1 MEDFISLSLKKAEL
15 NDVDFAE
22 CRFFGYEVEELRIR
36 NGQIDNLMRAK
47 DIGYGIRVLKNGAW
61 GFASTAIIDKSILPE
76 IVEAAVKE
84 AEATSRIIKN
94 PVQLTD
100 EPIIKDTYET
110 SFKIDPFEVDI
121 EDKIEILKN
130 ADSIMAEKG
139 NSIKVRENSMYFAK
153 ININYGNSE
162 GTLISQQELFS
173 GAGCSATAIE
183 KDNQN
188 RNIMLFDMRGYEYID
203 MFNFEKTSDQI
214 ATEAIILA
222 TEAIAPKPQKT
233 TFILEP
239 YQLGLTIHESCGHPS
254 ELDRV
259 LGWEADFAGTSFLT
273 LDKLGSNYQY
283 GSEKVNLICDPT
295 MPYVLGHEKYDHEG
309 VKTKKF
315 YVVKEG
321 IFNDYQSDRQTA
333 KLIGKEYSNGNAR
346 VDRYNRFPLIR
357 MSNLYL
363 EPDPQGPKNVDEL
376 ISETKE
382 GIYGINWKSH
392 SIDDKRMNFQFAV
405 QIAYEIKNGELGK
418 PLKNTIY
425 QAATPEFW
433 GGLDMMTKEWRIDG
447 HGPVC
452 GKGAPYMQSMWISH
466 GGPWS
471 RFQGVSIFSG

>member
-1 MEDFISLSLKKAEL
+1 MEDFISLALKKAESY
-15 NDVDFAE
+15 DVDFAE
-22 CRFFGYEVEELRIR
+22 CRCFGYETEEIRFR
-36 NGQIDNLMRAK
+36 NGQIDKLKRDK
-47 DIGYGIRVLKNGAW
+47 DLGYGIRVLKNGAW
-61 GFASTAIIDKSILPE
+61 GFASTAIIDKSILE
-76 IVEAAVKE
+76 DIVRVAIKE
-84 AEATSRIIKN
+84 AEATSRIIKK
-94 PVQLTD
+94 PVELTE

-110 SFKIDPFEVDI
+110 PFKIDPFEVDI
-121 EDKIEILKN
+121 EDKIEILKK
-130 ADSIMAEKG
+130 ADSIMSEKG
-139 NSIKVRENSMYFAK
+139 DSIKVRENSMYFAR
-153 ININYGNSE
+153 INLNYGNSE
-162 GTLISQQELFS
+162 GTMISQQELFT
-173 GAGCSATAIE
+173 GGGCSATAIE
-183 KDNQN
+183 NDNQN
-188 RNIMLFDMRGYEYID
+188 RNIILFDMRGYEYIE
-203 MFNFEKTSDQI
+203 MFDFEKTSDQI
-214 ATEAIILA
+214 ATEALILA

-273 LDKLGSNYQY
+273 LDKLGTNYQY
-283 GSEKVNLICDPT
+283 GSEKVNLVCDPT

-315 YVVKEG
+315 NVIKEG

-333 KLIGKEYSNGNAR
+333 KLIGKEHSNGNAR
-346 VDRYNRFPLIR
+346 IDRYNRFPLIR

-363 EPDPQGPKNVDEL
+363 EPDPHGPKNIEEL
-376 ISETKE
+376 ISETNE
-382 GIYGINWKSH
+382 GIYGVNWKSH

-405 QIAYEIKNGELGK
+405 QIAYEIKNGEIGK

-433 GGLDMMTKEWRIDG
+433 GGLDLMTKEWRIDG

-471 RFQGVSIFSG
+471 RFQGVNIFNG

>member
-1 MEDFISLSLKKAEL
+1 MEDLISLALEKAEL
-15 NDVDFAE
+15 KSVDFAE
-22 CRFFGYEVEELRIR
+22 CRIFGYDTEEIMVR
-36 NGQIDNLMRAK
+36 NGQIEILKRSK
-47 DIGYGIRVLKNGAW
+47 DIGYGIRVIKNGAW
-61 GFASTAIIDKSILPE
+61 GFASTAIVERSTIDD
-76 IVEAAVKE
+76 IVGTAIKE
-84 AEATSRIIKN
+84 AEATSRRIKK
-94 PVQLTD
+94 PVELTE
-100 EPIIKDTYET
+100 EPIVRDKYVTH
-110 SFKIDPFEVDI
+110 FKIDPFEVDI
-121 EDKIEILKN
+121 AEKLEILKK

-139 NSIKVRENSMYFAK
+139 DAIKVRENSMDFVK
-153 ININYGNSE
+153 IYIDYGNSE

-173 GAGCSATAIE
+173 GCSCSATAIAN
-183 KDNQN
+183 DNQN
-188 RNIMLFDMRGYEYID
+188 RNTSLYEMRGYEYID

-214 ATEAIILA
+214 SSEAIILA

-233 TFILEP
+233 TFILNP
-239 YQLGLTIHESCGHPS
+239 NQLGLTIHESCGHPS

-273 LDKLGSNYQY
+273 LDKLGTNYQY
-283 GSEKVNLICDPT
+283 GSEKVNMVCDPT
-295 MPYVLGHEKYDHEG
+295 MPNVLGHEKYDHEG

-333 KLIGKEYSNGNAR
+333 KLIGKEHSNGNAR
-346 VDRYNRFPLIR
+346 IDGYNRFPLVR

-363 EPDPQGPKNVDEL
+363 EPDPDGPKDINEL

-382 GIYGINWKSH
+382 GIYGIDWKSH
-392 SIDDKRMNFQFAV
+392 SIDDKRINFQFAV
-405 QIAYEIKNGELGK
+405 QIAYEINNGELGK

-433 GGLDMMTKEWRIDG
+433 GGLDMMTKEWKIDG

-452 GKGAPYMQSMWISH
+452 GKGAPYMQIMWVSH

-471 RFQGVSIFSG
+471 RFQGVNIFSG

>member
-1 MEDFISLSLKKAEL
+1 MEDFITLSIKKAESY
-15 NDVDFAE
+15 NVDFAE
-22 CRFFGYEVEELRIR
+22 FRFFGYETEQIAVR
-36 NGQIDNLMRAK
+36 NGQIETLKRCK

-61 GFASTAIIDKSILPE
+61 GFASTANVEISTIDE
-76 IVEAAVKE
+76 IVRTAVKE
-84 AEATSRIIKN
+84 AKATSRTIKH
-94 PVQLTD
+94 PVELTQ
-100 EPIIKDTYET
+100 EPIIKDRYET
-110 SFKIDPFEVDI
+110 PFKIDPFGVEI
-121 EDKIEILKN
+121 EEKLEILKK

-139 NSIKVRENSMYFAK
+139 DVIKVRENEMDFAK
-153 ININYGNSE
+153 INLEYGNSE
-162 GTLISQQELFS
+162 GTLISEQELFS
-173 GAGCSATAIE
+173 GCICSATAIAN
-183 KDNQN
+183 DNQN
-188 RNIMLFDMRGYEYID
+188 RNRILYEMRGFEYID
-203 MFNFEKTSDQI
+203 IFDFEKTPEEI
-214 ATEAIILA
+214 ASEAIILA

-239 YQLGLTIHESCGHPS
+239 FQLGLTIHESCGHPS

-283 GSEKVNLICDPT
+283 GSEKVNLVCDPT
-295 MPYVLGHEKYDHEG
+295 MPNVLGHEKYDHEG

-321 IFNDYQSDRQTA
+321 IFKDYQSDRQTA
-333 KLIGKEYSNGNAR
+333 KIIGQEHSNGNAR
-346 VDRYNRFPLIR
+346 IDRYNRFPLVR

-363 EPDPQGPKNVDEL
+363 EPDSDGPKDINEL

-382 GIYGINWKSH
+382 GIYGIDWKSH
-392 SIDDKRMNFQFAV
+392 SIDDKRVNFQFSV

-433 GGLDMMTKEWRIDG
+433 GGLDMMTQDWKIEG

-471 RFQGVSIFSG
+471 RFQGVNIFSG

>member
-1 MEDFISLSLKKAEL
+1 MEEFIALSLKKAES
-15 NDVDFAE
+15 NNVDFAE
-22 CRFFGYEVEELRIR
+22 CRFFGYEIEQISVR
-36 NGQIDNLMRAK
+36 NGQIETLKRTN

-61 GFASTAIIDKSILPE
+61 GFASTAIVEKSTIDE
-76 IVEAAVKE
+76 IVRLAIKE
-84 AEATSRIIKN
+84 AEASSRRIKR
-94 PVQLTD
+94 PVELTE
-100 EPIIKDTYET
+100 EPTIKDKYITP
-110 SFKIDPFEVDI
+110 FKIDPFNVDI
-121 EDKIEILKN
+121 EEKLEILKK

-139 NSIKVRENSMYFAK
+139 DIIKVRQNKMDFVK
-153 ININYGNSE
+153 VNLDYGNSE
-162 GTLISQQELFS
+162 GTLISEQELFS
-173 GAGCSATAIE
+173 GCFSSATAIAN
-183 KDNQN
+183 DNQK
-188 RNIMLFDMRGYEYID
+188 RQTDLYEMRGFEYID
-203 MFNFEKTSDQI
+203 MFDFEKTSDRI
-214 ATEAIILA
+214 ASEAILLA

-273 LDKLGSNYQY
+273 LDKLGSNYRY
-283 GSEKVNLICDPT
+283 GSEKVNLVCDPT
-295 MPYVLGHEKYDHEG
+295 MPNVLGHEKYDHEG

-315 YVVKEG
+315 YVVKKG

-333 KLIGKEYSNGNAR
+333 KIIGQENSNGNAR
-346 VDRYNRFPLIR
+346 IDRYNRFPLVR

-363 EPDPQGPKNVDEL
+363 EPDPEGPKDIDEL
-376 ISETKE
+376 IAETKE
-382 GIYGINWKSH
+382 GIYGIDWKSH
-392 SIDDKRMNFQFAV
+392 SIDDKRVNFQFAV
-405 QIAYEIKNGELGK
+405 QIAYEIKNGEIGK

-433 GGLDMMTKEWRIDG
+433 GGLDMMTKDWKIEG

-471 RFQGVSIFSG
+471 RFQGVNIFSG

>member
-1 MEDFISLSLKKAEL
+1 MEDFITLSLKKAESKG
-15 NDVDFAE
+15 VDFAE
-22 CRFFGYEVEELRIR
+22 CRFFGYETEEVMVR
-36 NGQIDNLMRAK
+36 NGQIETLKKAK
-47 DIGYGIRVLKNGAW
+47 DRGYGIRVLKNGAW
-61 GFASTAIIDKSILPE
+61 GFASTAIVEKSTLEDILN
-76 IVEAAVKE
+76 AAIKE
-84 AEATSRIIKN
+84 AEATSRIIKK
-94 PVQLTD
+94 PVELTE
-100 EPIIKDTYET
+100 EPIIKDKYET
-110 SFKIDPFEVDI
+110 PFKIDPFMVDI
-121 EDKIEILKN
+121 EEKIEILKK

-139 NSIKVRENSMYFAK
+139 DIIKVRENLMYFAK
-153 ININYGNSE
+153 INLEYGNSE
-162 GTLISQQELFS
+162 GTLISEQELFTGGS
-173 GAGCSATAIE
+173 CSATAIE
-183 KDNQN
+183 NDNQN

-203 MFNFEKTSDQI
+203 MFDFEKTSEQI
-214 ATEAIILA
+214 AAEAIILA
-222 TEAIAPKPQKT
+222 TDAITPKPQKT

-273 LDKLGSNYQY
+273 LDKLGTNYQY
-283 GSEKVNLICDPT
+283 GSKKVNLVCDPT

-333 KLIGKEYSNGNAR
+333 KIIGQEHSNGNAR
-346 VDRYNRFPLIR
+346 IDRYNRIPLVR

-363 EPDPQGPKNVDEL
+363 EPDPQGPENIAEL
-376 ISETKE
+376 IAETKE
-382 GIYGINWKSH
+382 GIYGIHWKSH

-433 GGLDMMTKEWRIDG
+433 GGLDMMTKEWKIEG
-447 HGPVC
+447 HGPIC
-452 GKGAPYMQSMWISH
+452 GKGAPYMQSIWISH
-466 GGPWS
+466 GGPWA
-471 RFQGVSIFSG
+471 RFQGVNIFSG

>member
-1 MEDFISLSLKKAEL
+1 MEDFITLSIKKAESF
-15 NDVDFAE
+15 NVDFAE
-22 CRFFGYEVEELRIR
+22 FRYFGYELEQIEVR
-36 NGQIDNLMRAK
+36 NGQIETLKRGK

-61 GFASTAIIDKSILPE
+61 GFASTANIEKSTIDE
-76 IVEAAVKE
+76 IVRTAVKE
-84 AEATSRIIKN
+84 AEATSRTIKR
-94 PVQLTD
+94 PIELTQ
-100 EPIIKDTYET
+100 EPIIKDKYET
-110 SFKIDPFEVDI
+110 PFKIDPFNVEI
-121 EDKIEILKN
+121 EEKLEILKK

-139 NSIKVRENSMYFAK
+139 DIIKVRENGMDFAK
-153 ININYGNSE
+153 INLEYGNSE
-162 GTLISQQELFS
+162 GTLISEQELFS
-173 GAGCSATAIE
+173 GCISSATAIAN
-183 KDNQN
+183 DNQN
-188 RNIMLFDMRGYEYID
+188 RMRMLYEMRGFEYID
-203 MFNFEKTSDQI
+203 MFDFEKTSEQI
-214 ATEAIILA
+214 ASEAIILA

-239 YQLGLTIHESCGHPS
+239 FQLGLTIHESCGHPS

-273 LDKLGSNYQY
+273 LNKLGSNYQY
-283 GSEKVNLICDPT
+283 GSEKVNLVCDPT

-333 KLIGKEYSNGNAR
+333 KIIGQEHSKGNAR
-346 VDRYNRFPLIR
+346 IDRYNRFPLVR

-363 EPDPQGPKNVDEL
+363 EPDSDGPKDLNEL
-376 ISETKE
+376 IKETKE
-382 GIYGINWKSH
+382 GIYGIDWKSH
-392 SIDDKRMNFQFAV
+392 SIDDKRINFQFAV

-433 GGLDMMTKEWRIDG
+433 GGLDMMTQEWKIEG

-452 GKGAPYMQSMWISH
+452 GKGAPYMQSMWVSH

-471 RFQGVSIFSG
+471 RFQGVNIFSG

>member
-1 MEDFISLSLKKAEL
+1 MEDFIALSIKKAES
-15 NDVDFAE
+15 NNVDFAE
-22 CRFFGYEVEELRIR
+22 FRFFGYDIEQIEVR
-36 NGQIDNLMRAK
+36 NGQIETLKRSK

-61 GFASTAIIDKSILPE
+61 GFASTAIVETSTIDE
-76 IVEAAVKE
+76 IVRTAVKE
-84 AEATSRIIKN
+84 AEATSRKIKR
-94 PVQLTD
+94 PVELTQ
-100 EPIIKDTYET
+100 EPIIKDKYET
-110 SFKIDPFEVDI
+110 PFKIDPFNVDI
-121 EDKIEILKN
+121 EEKLEILKN

-139 NSIKVRENSMYFAK
+139 DVIKVRENGMDFVK
-153 ININYGNSE
+153 INLEYGNSE
-162 GTLISQQELFS
+162 GTLISEQELFS
-173 GAGCSATAIE
+173 GCICSATAIAN
-183 KDNQN
+183 DNQN
-188 RNIMLFDMRGYEYID
+188 RMRMLYEMRGFEYID
-203 MFNFEKTSDQI
+203 NFDFEKTSEQI
-214 ATEAIILA
+214 ASEAIILA

-239 YQLGLTIHESCGHPS
+239 FQLGLTIHESCGHPS

-273 LDKLGSNYQY
+273 LDKHGSNYKY
-283 GSEKVNLICDPT
+283 GSEKVNLVCDPT
-295 MPYVLGHEKYDHEG
+295 MPNVLGHEKYDHEG

-333 KLIGKEYSNGNAR
+333 KIIGQDHSNGNAR
-346 VDRYNRFPLIR
+346 IDRYNRFPLVR

-363 EPDPQGPKNVDEL
+363 EPDSDGPKDVNEL
-376 ISETKE
+376 IKETKE
-382 GIYGINWKSH
+382 GIYGVDWKSH
-392 SIDDKRMNFQFAV
+392 SIDDKRINFQFAV

-433 GGLDMMTKEWRIDG
+433 GGLDMMTQEWKIEG

-452 GKGAPYMQSMWISH
+452 GKGAPYMQSMWVSH

-471 RFQGVSIFSG
+471 RFQGVNIFSG